1 MLLSLIPQ
9 IRDGGKYPNA
19 HLPHTGFMNLRMTML
34 GSASPQTTAVSPT
47 TSSQFSKSLKF
58 QKPAANM
65 RKHGSSERFHHPAD
79 PCLNPGLHGEFWK
92 SSIHSTCSCFLGFQQ
107 RMTKHCEL
115 APRSSAPASAP
126 SLSIKTLG
134 PLKFISLV

>member
-1 MLLSLIPQ
+1 MLLCLIPQ
-9 IRDGGKYPNA
+9 IRDGGRYPSA
-19 HLPHTGFMNLRMTML
+19 HLPHTGFTDLRMATL
-34 GSASPQTTAVSPT
+34 GSASPQTTEVSPT

-65 RKHGSSERFHHPAD
+65 GKHGTSERFHHPAG

-92 SSIHSTCSCFLGFQQ
+92 SSIRSTCSCFLGFQQ

-115 APRSSAPASAP
+115 TPRPSAPASSP

-134 PLKFISLV
+134 PLKFISTV

>member
-1 MLLSLIPQ
+1 MEEGTPVPISL
-9 IRDGGKYPNA
+9 
-19 HLPHTGFMNLRMTML
+19 TL
-34 GSASPQTTAVSPT
+34 GSWISEGPCLGLRLPRPRKYHPP

-65 RKHGSSERFHHPAD
+65 RKHGTSERFHHPAG

-92 SSIHSTCSCFLGFQQ
+92 SSIRSTCSCFLGFQQ

-115 APRSSAPASAP
+115 APHPSAPASSP
-126 SLSIKTLG
+126 SLSIKTLE
-134 PLKFISLV
+134 PLNFISTVSSF